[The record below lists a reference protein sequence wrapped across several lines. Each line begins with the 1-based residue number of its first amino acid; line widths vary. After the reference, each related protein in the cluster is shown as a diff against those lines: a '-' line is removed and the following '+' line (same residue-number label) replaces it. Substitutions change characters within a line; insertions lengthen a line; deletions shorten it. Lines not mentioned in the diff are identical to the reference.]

1 MLRFFPLISDG
12 LGGVW
17 IQSHGE
23 PPFFQILF
31 LHFVNLREVNAF
43 LLNCCN
49 NSLFLQMTL
58 PNYCNVQLQAEKQS
72 TIRQATSCQNAERKN
87 SANAFVVVR
96 LLFFF
101 DSKKNRRDKLL
112 WLCNKIM
119 KVVEVSAQVYK
130 SYVFFFIQRPKLL
143 WKLTLIVAKC

>member
-1 MLRFFPLISDG
+1 MNSVPWGTSFFSNT
-12 LGGVW
+12 
-17 IQSHGE
+17 
-23 PPFFQILF
+23 F

-96 LLFFF
+96 LLFFLIA
-101 DSKKNRRDKLL
+101 KKNRRDKLL

-130 SYVFFFIQRPKLL
+130 SYVFFSFNAPN
-143 WKLTLIVAKC
+143 CFEN

>member
-1 MLRFFPLISDG
+1 MEIKIFACPKSIRNYEKSILGMSDAW
-12 LGGVW
+12 LTSCL
-17 IQSHGE
+17 SHQPSE
-23 PPFFQILF
+23 PAYYIVDCQIF
-31 LHFVNLREVNAF
+31 NAF

-96 LLFFF
+96 LLFF
-101 DSKKNRRDKLL
+101 
-112 WLCNKIM
+112 
-119 KVVEVSAQVYK
+119 
-130 SYVFFFIQRPKLL
+130 
-143 WKLTLIVAKC
+143 